1 MGFSRQE
8 YWSGLPFPSPGD
20 LPDTGT
26 EPGCPALEADA
37 LTSEPPGKSYKY
49 VYYPLVKY
57 SFLITHL
64 FTRFRKGLRHTR
76 HLAKHCAKGGT
87 TTLPPSSGRLQSTKH
102 QRVPP
107 FTEGPRAGG
116 RLPTR
121 SLCPVHLVL
130 PTSHEFRVTAPTL
143 QTRTPNLTDA

>member
-20 LPDTGT
+20 LPDPGI
-26 EPGCPALEADA
+26 EPRSPALEADA

-49 VYYPLVKY
+49 VYYSLVKY

-64 FTRFRKGLRHTR
+64 FIRFRKGLRHTK
-76 HLAKHCAKGGT
+76 HLAKHCAKGGII
-87 TTLPPSSGRLQSTKH
+87 TLPPSSGSLQSTK
-102 QRVPP
+102 
-107 FTEGPRAGG
+107 TAKGATIYWRATCG

-130 PTSHEFRVTAPTL
+130 PTSQEFRVTAPTL
-143 QTRTPNLTDA
+143 QTRAPNLTDA